1 MLRPRA
7 ETLAELADQA
17 HYFFAERVTY
27 DDDARR
33 RLAAGQSYLEDLERS
48 LSRLE
53 FFDDDAVDEL
63 LHDYVQGQ
71 PVPIGKVLMPLRV
84 ALTGTSQAPSVV
96 DLIAIMGRQRTLA
109 RLGHALES
117 IQQGLPDDDPERL
130 RAEAEAAA
138 KAAEAAKTKRRP
150 ALPVERG

>member
-1 MLRPRA
+1 VLRPRA

-17 HYFFAERVTY
+17 HYFFAPVIAY

-33 RLAAGQSYLEDLERS
+33 RLAAGQSYLEDLERAF
-48 LSRLE
+48 SRLE
-53 FFDDDAVDEL
+53 FYDDDAIDDL
-63 LHDYVQGQ
+63 LHEYVQGQ
-71 PVPIGKVLMPLRV
+71 AVPIGKVLMPLRV

-96 DLIAIMGRQRTLA
+96 ELVAILGRQRTLA
-109 RLGHALES
+109 RLGQALES
-117 IQQGLPDDDPERL
+117 IQQGLPDDDPDRL

-150 ALPVERG
+150 PAVADRG